1 MPGAQDARMPASAPF
16 ALLILLLPVAAGAA
30 PQAASTDPAGGVTI
44 YRCTDAKGRL
54 SLRDSPCLPGE
65 RQEVRSMLRPKDAP
79 PRPVVALPP
88 RDDTRAPPPSPQ
100 VVFLQPPRPLYECV
114 TPDNT
119 RYLSDN
125 PEGNPRLVPMW
136 VTDGPAIQ
144 AYREYQPPQ
153 LQVRVDDGQVSGGYT
168 SGGWRDRIVTGWA
181 GQHWIRDACHPLPQN
196 EVCARLRDRRD
207 EIRRRFSIAQPS
219 ERTTLG
225 REERSINARLSQ
237 DCP

>member
-1 MPGAQDARMPASAPF
+1 MPRILT
-16 ALLILLLPVAAGAA
+16 ALLPALLPLAAGAS
-30 PQAASTDPAGGVTI
+30 PQAIGPAKGDEGVTI
-44 YRCTDAKGRL
+44 YRCTDAQGRL

-65 RQEVRSMLRPKDAP
+65 RQAVRSMLRPKDAP
-79 PRPVVALPP
+79 PRPVVAAPP
-88 RDDTRAPPPSPQ
+88 SPATHHDPAPPPQ
-100 VVFLQPPRPLYECV
+100 VVYLQPPRPLYECV

-144 AYREYQPPQ
+144 AYREYQPGQ
-153 LQVRVDDGQVSGGYT
+153 LQVRVDDGHVSGGYT

-181 GQHWIRDACHPLPQN
+181 GQHWIRDACHPLPQT

-219 ERTTLG
+219 DRATLG

>member
-1 MPGAQDARMPASAPF
+1 MPARPPIT
-16 ALLILLLPVAAGAA
+16 LLALLLPFAAVAA
-30 PQAASTDPAGGVTI
+30 PQAATGGKVDDGVTV
-44 YRCTDAKGRL
+44 YRCTDAQGRL

-79 PRPVVALPP
+79 PRPVVA
-88 RDDTRAPPPSPQ
+88 APPPREVYVPQTTTQ
-100 VVFLQPPRPLYECV
+100 VVMLQPPRPLYECV

-119 RYLSDN
+119 RYLSDS

-144 AYREYQPPQ
+144 AYREYQPGQ
-153 LQVRVDDGQVSGGYT
+153 LQVRVDDGRVSGGYT

-181 GQHWIRDACHPLPQN
+181 GQHWIRDACHPLPQA
-196 EVCARLRDRRD
+196 EVCARLRDRRG
-207 EIRRRFSIAQPS
+207 EIGRRFSIAQPS
-219 ERTTLG
+219 ERAELT

>member
-1 MPGAQDARMPASAPF
+1 MRTPTHTAAPI
-16 ALLILLLPVAAGAA
+16 ALIALLLPLTAAAA
-30 PQAASTDPAGGVTI
+30 PQTASADTSGSGVTI

-54 SLRDSPCLPGE
+54 SLRDSPCLAGE
-65 RQEVRSMLRPKDAP
+65 RQEVRSMARPKDAP
-79 PRPVVALPP
+79 PRPVVAVPAP
-88 RDDTRAPPPSPQ
+88 RDTDAPPQASPQ

-136 VTDGPAIQ
+136 VTDAPAIQ
-144 AYREYQPPQ
+144 AYREYQPGQ
-153 LQVRVDDGQVSGGYT
+153 LQVRVDDGQLSGGYT

-181 GQHWIRDACHPLPQN
+181 GQHWIRDACHALPQT

-219 ERTTLG
+219 DRATLG

>member
-1 MPGAQDARMPASAPF
+1 MRIPPPI
-16 ALLILLLPVAAGAA
+16 ALLALLLSMTAAAA
-30 PQAASTDPAGGVTI
+30 PQAPGEAAAGDGVTI
-44 YRCTDAKGRL
+44 YRCTDARGRL

-65 RQEVRSMLRPKDAP
+65 RQEVRSMLRPRDAP
-79 PRPVVALPP
+79 PRPVTAAPSA
-88 RDDTRAPPPSPQ
+88 RDTYVQQPQ
-100 VVFLQPPRPLYECV
+100 TQVIVLQPPRPLYECV

-144 AYREYQPPQ
+144 AYREYQPGQ
-153 LQVRVDDGQVSGGYT
+153 LQVRVDDGHVSGGYT

-181 GQHWIRDACHPLPQN
+181 GQHWIRDACHPLPQT

-207 EIRRRFSIAQPS
+207 EIRRRFSIGQPS
-219 ERTTLG
+219 ERAELA

>member
-1 MPGAQDARMPASAPF
+1 MPARPPL
-16 ALLILLLPVAAGAA
+16 ALLALLLPFAAVAA
-30 PQAASTDPAGGVTI
+30 PQAATGGKVDDGVTV
-44 YRCTDAKGRL
+44 YRCTDAQGRL

-79 PRPVVALPP
+79 PRPVVA
-88 RDDTRAPPPSPQ
+88 APPPREAYVPQTTTQ
-100 VVFLQPPRPLYECV
+100 VVMLQPPRPLYECV

-119 RYLSDN
+119 RYLSDS

-144 AYREYQPPQ
+144 AYREYQPGQ
-153 LQVRVDDGQVSGGYT
+153 LQVRVDDGRVSGGYT

-181 GQHWIRDACHPLPQN
+181 GQHWIRDACHPLPQA
-196 EVCARLRDRRD
+196 EVCARLRDRRG
-207 EIRRRFSIAQPS
+207 EIGRRFSIAQPS
-219 ERTTLG
+219 ERAELT

>member
-1 MPGAQDARMPASAPF
+1 MPARTPL
-16 ALLILLLPVAAGAA
+16 ALIALLLPFAAVAA
-30 PQAASTDPAGGVTI
+30 PQAATGGKIDDGVTV
-44 YRCTDAKGRL
+44 YRCTDAQGRL

-79 PRPVVALPP
+79 PRPVVAAPSP
-88 RDDTRAPPPSPQ
+88 RDTYAPPQVTTQ
-100 VVFLQPPRPLYECV
+100 VVMLQPPRPLYECV

-119 RYLSDN
+119 RYLSDS

-144 AYREYQPPQ
+144 AYREYQPGQ
-153 LQVRVDDGQVSGGYT
+153 LQVRVDDGRVSGGYT

-181 GQHWIRDACHPLPQN
+181 GQHWIRDACHPLPQA
-196 EVCARLRDRRD
+196 EVCARLRDRRG
-207 EIRRRFSIAQPS
+207 EIGRRFSIAQPS
-219 ERTTLG
+219 ERAELT

>member
-1 MPGAQDARMPASAPF
+1 MSAHPTL
-16 ALLILLLPVAAGAA
+16 ALLVLLLPFAAAAA
-30 PQAASTDPAGGVTI
+30 PQAVTGAKADDGVTV
-44 YRCTDAKGRL
+44 YRCTDTQDRL

-79 PRPVVALPP
+79 PRPVVA
-88 RDDTRAPPPSPQ
+88 APPSREVHVPQTTTQ
-100 VVFLQPPRPLYECV
+100 VVMLQPPRPLYECV

-119 RYLSDN
+119 RYLSDS

-144 AYREYQPPQ
+144 AYREYQPGQ
-153 LQVRVDDGQVSGGYT
+153 LQVRVDDGRVSGGYT

-181 GQHWIRDACHPLPQN
+181 GQHWIRDACHPLPQA
-196 EVCARLRDRRD
+196 EVCARLRDRRG
-207 EIRRRFSIAQPS
+207 EIGRRFSIAQPS
-219 ERTTLG
+219 ERAELA

>member
-1 MPGAQDARMPASAPF
+1 MPARPTL
-16 ALLILLLPVAAGAA
+16 ALLALLLPFAASAA
-30 PQAASTDPAGGVTI
+30 PQAVTGAKVDDGVTV
-44 YRCTDAKGRL
+44 YRCTDAQGRL

-79 PRPVVALPP
+79 PRPVVA
-88 RDDTRAPPPSPQ
+88 APPSREAHVPQATTQ
-100 VVFLQPPRPLYECV
+100 VVMLQPPRPLYECV

-119 RYLSDN
+119 RYLSDS

-144 AYREYQPPQ
+144 VYREYQPGQ
-153 LQVRVDDGQVSGGYT
+153 LQVRVDDGRVSGGYT
-168 SGGWRDRIVTGWA
+168 SGGWRDRIVTGWP
-181 GQHWIRDACHPLPQN
+181 GQHWIRDACHPLPQA
-196 EVCARLRDRRD
+196 EVCARLRDRRG
-207 EIRRRFSIAQPS
+207 EIGRRFSIAQPS
-219 ERTTLG
+219 ERAELS

>member
-1 MPGAQDARMPASAPF
+1 MPARPLP
-16 ALLILLLPVAAGAA
+16 ALLALLLPFAAAAG
-30 PQAASTDPAGGVTI
+30 PQAATGGKVDDGVTV
-44 YRCTDAKGRL
+44 YRCTDAQGRL

-79 PRPVVALPP
+79 PRPVVAMPP
-88 RDDTRAPPPSPQ
+88 ARDDTRMPPPSPQ

-119 RYLSDN
+119 RYLSDS

-144 AYREYQPPQ
+144 AYREYQPGQ
-153 LQVRVDDGQVSGGYT
+153 LQVRVDDGRVSGGYT

-181 GQHWIRDACHPLPQN
+181 GHHWIRDACHPLPQA
-196 EVCARLRDRRD
+196 EVCARLRDRRG
-207 EIRRRFSIAQPS
+207 EIGRRFSIAQPS
-219 ERTTLG
+219 ERAELA

>member
-1 MPGAQDARMPASAPF
+1 MPARPPL
-16 ALLILLLPVAAGAA
+16 ALLALLLPFAAVAA
-30 PQAASTDPAGGVTI
+30 PQAATGGKADDGVTV
-44 YRCTDAKGRL
+44 YRCTDAQGRL

-79 PRPVVALPP
+79 PRPVVA
-88 RDDTRAPPPSPQ
+88 APPPREAYVPPQTTTQ
-100 VVFLQPPRPLYECV
+100 VVMLQPPRPLYECV

-119 RYLSDN
+119 RYLSDS

-144 AYREYQPPQ
+144 AYREYQPGQ
-153 LQVRVDDGQVSGGYT
+153 LQVRVDDGRVSGGYT

-181 GQHWIRDACHPLPQN
+181 GQHWIRDACHPLPQA
-196 EVCARLRDRRD
+196 EVCARLRDRRG
-207 EIRRRFSIAQPS
+207 EIGRRFSIAQPS
-219 ERTTLG
+219 ERAELT

>member
-1 MPGAQDARMPASAPF
+1 MRTPTHTAAPI
-16 ALLILLLPVAAGAA
+16 ALIALLLPLTAAAA
-30 PQAASTDPAGGVTI
+30 PQTASADTPGSGVTI

-54 SLRDSPCLPGE
+54 SLRDSPCLAGE
-65 RQEVRSMLRPKDAP
+65 RQEVRSMARPKDAP
-79 PRPVVALPP
+79 PRPVVAAPPP
-88 RDDTRAPPPSPQ
+88 RDADVPPQASPQ

-136 VTDGPAIQ
+136 VTDAPAIQ
-144 AYREYQPPQ
+144 AYREYQPGQ

-181 GQHWIRDACHPLPQN
+181 GQHWIRDACHPLPQT

-219 ERTTLG
+219 DRATLG